1 MQRLHIPRR
10 IVPELALLA
19 ASVLWGA
26 SFLATKIGMESTGP
40 LGFVALRYLMATVA
54 FALVLPRATR
64 GIGATEM
71 VAGIVVAATASIAYG
86 AQAYA
91 LQTTDTGRVAFLSAL
106 YVPLVPVLQ
115 LLFFR
120 QRAAAGIWIG
130 VVLACLGV
138 AIMSGLSPA
147 DITLSYGDTLSIVGA
162 VAIAVEVVI
171 LGYYVRR
178 ADPLRIAFVMM
189 VTTTRLCAA
198 FALAT
203 GEPMPVAS
211 PTLFWVV
218 VGYGIATAYI
228 QFAMSWAQ
236 ARVDSSRAAIIYALE
251 PVFGGLF
258 GYAAGEI
265 FGLSDVVGALVI
277 LAGVIIASLPRQVDR
292 LLMRRPV
299 RTLVRLADRPMT
311 ETSP

>member
-1 MQRLHIPRR
+1 MQRLHILRR
-10 IVPELALLA
+10 IIPELALLA

-26 SFLATKIGMESTGP
+26 SFLATKIGMEFTGP

-54 FALVLPRATR
+54 FAVVVPRATR
-64 GIGATEM
+64 GINATEI
-71 VAGIVVAATASIAYG
+71 VAGIVVAATACVAYG

-91 LQTTDTGRVAFLSAL
+91 LQTTDTARVAFLSAL

-115 LLFFR
+115 FVLLR
-120 QRAAAGIWIG
+120 QRAAAGIWVG
-130 VVLACLGV
+130 VVLACIGV
-138 AIMSGLSPA
+138 AIMSGMSLA
-147 DITLSYGDTLSIVGA
+147 HLTLGYGDTLSIIGA
-162 VAIAVEVVI
+162 VAIAFEVVI
-171 LGYYVRR
+171 LGYFVRR
-178 ADPLRIAFVMM
+178 ANPLRIAFVMM
-189 VTTTRLCAA
+189 TTTTLLCAA

-203 GEPMPVAS
+203 GESMPVVS
-211 PTLFWVV
+211 PTLLWVV

-236 ARVDSSRAAIIYALE
+236 AQVDSSRAAIIYALE

-277 LAGVIIASLPRQVDR
+277 LAGVIIASLPRLVDR
-292 LLMRRPV
+292 LLVRGSV
-299 RTLVRLADRPMT
+299 RTPVRLADRPMT
-311 ETSP
+311 ETSR

>member
-120 QRAAAGIWIG
+120 QRGAAGIWIG

-189 VTTTRLCAA
+189 VTTTLLCAA

-236 ARVDSSRAAIIYALE
+236 AQVDSSRAAIIYALE

-277 LAGVIIASLPRQVDR
+277 LAGVIIASLPRLVDR

-299 RTLVRLADRPMT
+299 RTPVRLADRPMT